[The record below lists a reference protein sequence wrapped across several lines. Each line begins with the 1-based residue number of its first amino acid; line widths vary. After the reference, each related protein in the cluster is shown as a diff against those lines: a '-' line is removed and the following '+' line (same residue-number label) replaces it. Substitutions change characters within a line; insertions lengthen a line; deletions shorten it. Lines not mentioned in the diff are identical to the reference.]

1 MPFILT
7 PQRINYEHV
16 AVVRRLEKQFKETGN
31 RRGSSCSG
39 AGSVVLA
46 SLKLPVR
53 EALGVAARMG
63 AEGVEINARTEL
75 RPAELSQTGIRQIR
89 KWLGDFNL
97 VVSCIQFPTNQGYE
111 SLERIDERIA
121 GTKAAMRLAND
132 LGCRIV
138 SNRIGPIPSDQADSR
153 WGTLATALH
162 DLAAYSLKAG
172 AWLAIRTG
180 TNSGPVLAD
189 LLGRFPQGAL
199 AIDFDPAE
207 LMIFR
212 HSPEEAMTSV
222 GNAVAHFRAR
232 DAVRDLSSG
241 STLEVQLGRGTIDFS
256 TLLGALEEHQ
266 YRGFISVERNQE
278 TGTEFECSQAL
289 KYLEQLF
296 S

>member
-1 MPFILT
+1 LL
-7 PQRINYEHV
+7 Q
-16 AVVRRLEKQFKETGN
+16 LKK
-31 RRGSSCSG
+31 
-39 AGSVVLA
+39 SVVLA
-46 SLKLPVR
+46 SLKLPFR

-97 VVSCIQFPTNQGYE
+97 SVSCVQFPTNQGYE
-111 SLERIDERIA
+111 SLERIDERIE

-153 WGTLATALH
+153 WGTLTTALH
-162 DLAAYSLKAG
+162 DLAAYSLKSG

-180 TNSGPVLAD
+180 TNSGPELAD
-189 LLGRFPQGAL
+189 LLTRFPQGAL

-212 HSPEEAMTSV
+212 HSPEEAIKAL
-222 GNAVAHFRAR
+222 GQAVAHFRAR
-232 DAVRDLSSG
+232 DAVRDMSSG
-241 STLEVQLGRGTIDFS
+241 STMEVQLGRGTIDFS
-256 TLLGALEEHQ
+256 NLLGMLEEHQ

-278 TGTEFECSQAL
+278 TGSAFECSQAL
-289 KYLEQLF
+289 EYLEQLF